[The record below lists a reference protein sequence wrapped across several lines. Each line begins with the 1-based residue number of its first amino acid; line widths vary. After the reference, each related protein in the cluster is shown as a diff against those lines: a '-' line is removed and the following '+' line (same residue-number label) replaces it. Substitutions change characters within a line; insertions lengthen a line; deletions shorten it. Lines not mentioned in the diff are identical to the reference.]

1 MTGFFRDGCCNT
13 GAGDVG
19 THTVCAIVDDTFLEF
34 SARMGNDLITP
45 RPEYGFEGLKSGD
58 HWCLCALRWEEARLA
73 GCAPRVKI
81 SSTNIKTLKY
91 VQLECT
97 GALMPNGR
105 REGLKASPLLLL
117 GYRWTLGLVTY
128 RSAALCKPPD
138 EYSVSSEQFE
148 GSDRHEG

>member
-1 MTGFFRDGCCNT
+1 MITDQKNVLGASLEVCGTKPMTGFFRDGCCNT

-58 HWCLCALRWEEARLA
+58 HWCLCAMRWEEARLA

-81 SSTNIKTLKY
+81 TSTNIKTLKY
-91 VQLECT
+91 VQLEH
-97 GALMPNGR
+97 
-105 REGLKASPLLLL
+105 LKNL
-117 GYRWTLGLVTY
+117 
-128 RSAALCKPPD
+128 
-138 EYSVSSEQFE
+138 
-148 GSDRHEG
+148 SDLN